1 MGLESANYKILFKSE
16 DLEKITREIQ
26 DTIGAVR
33 IEKNNDS
40 LTSFVLK
47 SDESL
52 IDFQIIPADAG
63 GQTRLSLRLALCNPA
78 KSIEIVLSIIN
89 VILSKYD
96 ATALDEAVG
105 KYILKLSELDKK
117 EIRDSFRRRKSDFQ
131 KWFGNFTAP
140 LSADDV
146 FDYIREMK
154 REK

>member
-47 SDESL
+47 RDESL
-52 IDFQIIPADAG
+52 IDFQIISADAG

-96 ATALDEAVG
+96 ATCSRPQLN
-105 KYILKLSELDKK
+105 
-117 EIRDSFRRRKSDFQ
+117 R
-131 KWFGNFTAP
+131 TT
-140 LSADDV
+140 
-146 FDYIREMK
+146 
-154 REK
+154 